1 MNSISQA
8 KDLLVKYR
16 RHRAILR
23 PSLGRF
29 AYHWMRGS
37 TDLPYGPIKLHI
49 EPTSAC
55 NLRCPMCPQSVLAD
69 ELKKQKPFMDMGL
82 FRRIIDEAR
91 PSVREAN
98 LFFRGESLMHP
109 DIYEMIE
116 VCERAGIAAHI
127 NTNATLLRDEKIEQ
141 LLDAAPSK
149 LTISF
154 DSGEPEQYEVMRAG
168 AQFDR
173 TLDRVLRLLES
184 RKRRSGPKPYFVMQ
198 VIQLWDSSFPKG
210 AAPVV
215 PEHFRQRFDGLP
227 VDEWDTF
234 WAHGWAGQMDSSDF
248 YTARPHGPNYYPCN
262 WLWKS
267 MAIYWDGKVPSCCAD
282 FGEDQIMGDLT
293 NESLLDIWNNPSYRA
308 IREAHVSGKL
318 DDYKLC
324 RGCDA
329 IWQDGGSS
337 WNLFAGA
344 RSVVTGDP
352 LPVIQLGTNGSHATN
367 GKETPDH

>member
-168 AQFDR
+168 AQF
-173 TLDRVLRLLES
+173 
-184 RKRRSGPKPYFVMQ
+184 
-198 VIQLWDSSFPKG
+198 
-210 AAPVV
+210 
-215 PEHFRQRFDGLP
+215 
-227 VDEWDTF
+227 
-234 WAHGWAGQMDSSDF
+234 
-248 YTARPHGPNYYPCN
+248 
-262 WLWKS
+262 
-267 MAIYWDGKVPSCCAD
+267 
-282 FGEDQIMGDLT
+282 
-293 NESLLDIWNNPSYRA
+293 
-308 IREAHVSGKL
+308 
-318 DDYKLC
+318 
-324 RGCDA
+324 
-329 IWQDGGSS
+329 
-337 WNLFAGA
+337 
-344 RSVVTGDP
+344 
-352 LPVIQLGTNGSHATN
+352 
-367 GKETPDH
+367 